1 MSAKSITAAISSTFL
16 LFGTTVYVGVLW
28 ALHFFWYPSWEVMNV
43 TNVQDH
49 FINPTS
55 AATDFFWIVVPIMF
69 VTNVIMIVLEWK
81 TKHRWTFFVALAG
94 ISGASYIGQALI
106 IPVND
111 TIAQGITDQARLTEY
126 LTDWMKY
133 NDWRWMT
140 MNVMWLALVYYY
152 IAKGGLMSKPSLPTY
167 VRHGA
172 RKELE

>member
-1 MSAKSITAAISSTFL
+1 M
-16 LFGTTVYVGVLW
+16 
-28 ALHFFWYPSWEVMNV
+28 WYHSWGQVM
-43 TNVQDH
+43 
-49 FINPTS
+49 
-55 AATDFFWIVVPIMF
+55 
-69 VTNVIMIVLEWK
+69 IMIVLEWK

-152 IAKGGLMSKPSLPTY
+152 IAKGGLMSKWGGGS
-167 VRHGA
+167 GGEA
-172 RKELE
+172 